1 MIVIFCL
8 RNRWLFRIK
17 PLLLLLLLPKRARH
31 YGCVLWSWP
40 RRGKW
45 KWSKVA
51 GVGTKTYSLHVY
63 VHAYVN
69 YFILICE
76 LLLNHKVKNQ
86 FKMLFICYFTLAYE
100 LISISIYKS
109 WFSNYGK
116 ASISQKGECLCC
128 NMENSKFKKAFFL
141 ITDLDL
147 LGYLSLHS
155 GWEKF

>member
-1 MIVIFCL
+1 MKL
-8 RNRWLFRIK
+8 
-17 PLLLLLLLPKRARH
+17 
-31 YGCVLWSWP
+31 
-40 RRGKW
+40 
-45 KWSKVA
+45 
-51 GVGTKTYSLHVY
+51 TKTWEVKMIQSGWGWYQKLFF
-63 VHAYVN
+63 ACICTCIIYVN

-128 NMENSKFKKAFFL
+128 NMENSKFKKAFFF

-155 GWEKF
+155 G